1 MTGTK
6 RWLAGLLCAV
16 LLAGLLPMEARAAG
30 GHWADDAVTALNNIY
45 GSGVFQAE
53 DTAMT
58 QGDAYAVLSSMGCKS
73 EKVSESSTAALTRGV
88 ACEVLAEVFD
98 LPVGSSSSAIQYLYE
113 RNIINGYADGTFL
126 GGAICAGVKTASES
140 LVNTAAKLP
149 RFELVPPKD
158 AIARSTIEGMQS
170 GAVYGYAGQVDY
182 IVRKFRENP
191 LMKDAKVI
199 ATGGLSEL
207 VVNADKSIIDVV
219 DRSLSLKGL
228 KILYDMNK
236 EGNNE

>member
-1 MTGTK
+1 MTVS
-6 RWLAGLLCAV
+6 LAALKQ
-16 LLAGLLPMEARAAG
+16 RAAQLPTVQPAAPEHVIG
-30 GHWADDAVTALNNIY
+30 RNTITA
-45 GSGVFQAE
+45 
-53 DTAMT
+53 
-58 QGDAYAVLSSMGCKS
+58 
-73 EKVSESSTAALTRGV
+73 
-88 ACEVLAEVFD
+88 
-98 LPVGSSSSAIQYLYE
+98 
-113 RNIINGYADGTFL
+113 
-126 GGAICAGVKTASES
+126 
-140 LVNTAAKLP
+140 
-149 RFELVPPKD
+149 
-158 AIARSTIEGMQS
+158 MQS